1 MSDDI
6 LHERMEALSRRL
18 DECMDHHLRC
28 ERGLRF
34 VVGVLKEI
42 KPDLEFDEEAMTAEW
57 GREKPHV

>member
-1 MSDDI
+1 
-6 LHERMEALSRRL
+6 
-18 DECMDHHLRC
+18 MDHHLRC